1 MKTFALLLAILLT
14 ACASKDGFI
23 ADEVENCQPGSDIEL
38 QAGTG
43 EGQILPDGRVVVL
56 VEVANNSDHDFT
68 VQSVRVDSL
77 PPQEGRSQYELQ
89 GATRNFDREVPEAE
103 DTLFEIP
110 VVVRSR
116 RMIDNPAGQR
126 GFTAAVEV
134 AVTVK
139 LTDGSSARCHF
150 AIPLRF

>member
-1 MKTFALLLAILLT
+1 MKTLALLLAILLT

-38 QAGTG
+38 QVGTG

-68 VQSVRVDSL
+68 VQSVRIDSV
-77 PPQEGRSQYELQ
+77 PPQEGGSQYELQ

-103 DTLFEIP
+103 DALFEIP
-110 VVVRSR
+110 VVARSR
-116 RMIDNPAGQR
+116 RMIDDPTRQR

-139 LTDGSSARCHF
+139 LTDGGSARCRF